1 MIGQRVV
8 TVFGG
13 SGFIG
18 RHLVRRLAADGWIV
32 RVAVRDTE
40 AAAFLMPLGDAG
52 QIVPIGARVYD
63 PPYVQRAVQGA
74 AAVVN
79 LVGIMAERGRQTF
92 ERIHVEGPRAVA
104 EACRD
109 AGVER
114 LVQMSALGAD
124 AGAKSNYARTK
135 ALGEQAAC
143 ELFPAATI
151 VRPSLVVGPE
161 DKFFNLFGQMSRIAP
176 ALPLIGG
183 GRTRFQPVYVID
195 VANAIVRI
203 LADPATAGRAYAL
216 GGPRIYTFREL
227 MELML
232 KEIRRRR
239 ALVAIPFAMARMQAW
254 FLEKVP
260 APLLTRDQVRL
271 LETDSVVPEGA
282 LTFADLG
289 IEPTAIEAVL
299 DYLHRFRPQAL
310 QGERTTVEP

>member
-18 RHLVRRLAADGWIV
+18 RHLVKRLAADGWVV

-40 AAAFLMPLGDAG
+40 AAMFLMPVGDPG
-52 QIVPIGARVYD
+52 QVVPIGARVYD
-63 PPYVQRAVQGA
+63 PALVQRAVHGA

-92 ERIHVEGPRAVA
+92 ERVHVEGPRTIA
-104 EACRD
+104 EACRA

-124 AGAKSNYARTK
+124 PDSKACYARTK
-135 ALGEQAAC
+135 ALGEQAAR
-143 ELFPAATI
+143 EVFPDVTV

-161 DKFFNLFGQMSRIAP
+161 DKFFNLFGQMARVSP

-183 GRTRFQPVYVID
+183 GRTRFQPVYVLD
-195 VANAIVRI
+195 VAAAIARAI
-203 LADPATAGRAYAL
+203 ADPATAGQTYAL

-239 ALVAIPFAMARMQAW
+239 ALVAIPFEIARLQAW
-254 FLEKVP
+254 FLEKAP

-271 LETDSVVPEGA
+271 LESDTVVPEGA
-282 LTFADLG
+282 LTIADLG
-289 IEPTAIEAVL
+289 VEPTAIEVVL
-299 DYLHRFRPQAL
+299 DYLHRFRPQTL
-310 QGERTTVEP
+310 QKETAVRP